1 MWTRE
6 DTCGIVEVD
15 QLTLEYCL
23 RRLKRCTIL
32 TEGSPRS
39 WNSCS
44 SLLRSYITT
53 KCTLFHI
60 VRPVR
65 SQVHMSTLKVPLLT
79 SSSNICVHTLVW
91 NTSFSS
97 TMQTCVGGGGGE
109 ENEKREG
116 EHAEIKTAQLCCPQ
130 LIFTMIPWVGC
141 LAISYKRTLWRMR
154 DAHTAELS
162 KQKMISS
169 RQVSQ
174 THTAHHIL
182 FSINAHS
189 LGSHS
194 SRTRQ
199 GCLLLPVRELRG
211 GVRRRRRR
219 WWKNSGGGGDERGGG
234 TRWLS
239 MLTPGTEGGAQEGK
253 ERGKWGGKGKGGSG
267 GKLIREDKMIY
278 LYAHILTWTHRR
290 MPYTSLVG
298 HTVVMATQAKLSS
311 RQVSG

>member
-1 MWTRE
+1 MWRRE
-6 DTCGIVEVD
+6 DTGGIVEVD

-32 TEGSPRS
+32 TEGSPHS

-60 VRPVR
+60 VRTVR

-79 SSSNICVHTLVW
+79 SSSNICMHTLVW

-97 TMQTCVGGGGGE
+97 TMQTCVEGGE

-116 EHAEIKTAQLCCPQ
+116 EQAEIKTTQLCCPQ
-130 LIFTMIPWVGC
+130 LIFTMIPSW
-141 LAISYKRTLWRMR
+141 LPRYLIQTHTLTHARCPHHR
-154 DAHTAELS
+154 AVKAKNDFQQTCTH
-162 KQKMISS
+162 
-169 RQVSQ
+169 VSW

-189 LGSHS
+189 LSSHS

-211 GVRRRRRR
+211 GARRR
-219 WWKNSGGGGDERGGG
+219 W
-234 TRWLS
+234 
-239 MLTPGTEGGAQEGK
+239 
-253 ERGKWGGKGKGGSG
+253 
-267 GKLIREDKMIY
+267 
-278 LYAHILTWTHRR
+278 
-290 MPYTSLVG
+290 
-298 HTVVMATQAKLSS
+298 
-311 RQVSG
+311 